1 MLFNS
6 FEFILFL
13 PIVFLLYWFV
23 FKQTKPQNCLI
34 VVASY
39 IFYGM
44 WDYRFLFLIAF
55 TTLCSFAAGILISK
69 NLDNAKS
76 KAKGICILNA
86 VINLVILGV
95 FKYYNFF
102 VGSFADL
109 MSLFNVKVNITSLNI
124 ILPVGIS
131 FYTFQ
136 AISYSIDVYKKKIE
150 STSDIISFFAF
161 ISFFPQLVA
170 GPIERASNL
179 LPQFFTKRVFE
190 YEKAADGMRQI
201 LWGLFKKIVIADNC
215 AEYVDYAFND
225 YQNTH
230 GAALAL
236 AGVFFALQI
245 YGDFS
250 GYSDIAI
257 GTGKLFGITLRDN
270 FRTPY
275 FSRDVAEFWKRWHI
289 SLNKW
294 FVDYVY
300 IPLGGSRTTHIKVV
314 RNVFVIFLL
323 SGLWHGAN
331 WTYVAWGAY
340 HALLFVPLILLNLN
354 KRNSGI
360 VAEETW
366 YPTPKE
372 LGSMILTFVLVT
384 IGWVIFRADNIGAAF
399 EILKKIFTFASWRS
413 PRLNEHMTYE
423 TPTLI
428 AIGICFLVEWVN
440 RKRAYSFDF
449 SWIKYSWIRIPLY
462 YAIFAM
468 IVLYSGENHTFIY
481 FQF

>member
-6 FEFILFL
+6 FDFILFL

-23 FKQTKPQNCLI
+23 FKTVKSQNCLI
-34 VVASY
+34 VAASY
-39 IFYGM
+39 VFYGL
-44 WDYRFLFLIAF
+44 WDWRFLFLIAF
-55 TTLCSFAAGILISK
+55 TTLCSYVSGVLIEK
-69 NLDNAKS
+69 NLDKEGGHAK
-76 KAKGICILNA
+76 AFCITNI
-86 VINLVILGV
+86 VVNLLILCI

-102 VGSFADL
+102 VGSFVDL
-109 MSLFNVKVNITSLNI
+109 MSLFKVKMHASTLEI

-136 AISYSIDVYKKKIE
+136 AIGYSIDVYKRRVE
-150 STSDIISFFAF
+150 ASHDVISFFAF
-161 ISFFPQLVA
+161 ICFFPQLVA
-170 GPIERASNL
+170 GPIERAANL
-179 LPQFFTKRVFE
+179 LPQFCKERVFE
-190 YEKAADGMRQI
+190 YNKAADGMRQI

-215 AEYVDYAFND
+215 AEFVDYAFKN
-225 YQNTH
+225 YQETN
-230 GAALAL
+230 GATLAL
-236 AGVFFALQI
+236 AGIFFALQI

-300 IPLGGSRTTHIKVV
+300 IPLGGSRTTNIKVV

-340 HALLFVPLILLNLN
+340 HALLFVPLILLKQN

-360 VAEETW
+360 IAENTW
-366 YPTPKE
+366 YPKPQE
-372 LGSMILTFVLVT
+372 LGGMLLTFVLVS
-384 IGWVIFRADNIGAAF
+384 IGWIIFRADNIGAAF
-399 EILKKIFTFASWRS
+399 EILKKIFTFASWKTPKLS
-413 PRLNEHMTYE
+413 IMTYQ

-428 AIGICFLVEWVN
+428 AIGVCLAVEWIN
-440 RKRAYSFDF
+440 RKRAHSFDF
-449 SWIKYSWIRIPLY
+449 SWIKFSWIRIPLY
-462 YAIFAM
+462 YIIFAM

>member
-6 FEFILFL
+6 FEYLLFL
-13 PIVFLLYWFV
+13 PIVFCLYWFV
-23 FKQTKPQNCLI
+23 FKQLKLQNILI
-34 VVASY
+34 IVASY
-39 IFYGM
+39 IFYGL
-44 WDYRFLFLIAF
+44 WDWRFLFLIAF
-55 TTLCSFAAGILISK
+55 TTLCSYAAGIAIDKSITK
-69 NLDNAKS
+69 EDGHAKY
-76 KAKGICILNA
+76 ICIANV
-86 VINLVILGV
+86 VINLLILGV

-102 VGSFADL
+102 VGSFVDM
-109 MSLFNVKVNITSLNI
+109 MSLFGVKMHTSTLSV

-136 AISYSIDVYKKKIE
+136 AIGYSIDVYKRRIDA
-150 STSDIISFFAF
+150 THDVIPFVAF

-170 GPIERASNL
+170 GPIERAANL
-179 LPQFFTKRVFE
+179 LPQFSKERVFD
-190 YEKAADGMRQI
+190 YNKAVDGMRQI
-201 LWGLFKKIVIADNC
+201 LWGLFKKIVVADNC
-215 AEYVDYAFND
+215 AEFVDYAFKN
-225 YQNTH
+225 YQDTN
-230 GAALAL
+230 GATLAL

-300 IPLGGSRTTHIKVV
+300 IPLGGSRVSNPKIV
-314 RNVFVIFLL
+314 RNVLVIFLL

-340 HALLFVPLILLNLN
+340 HALLFIPLILLNLN
-354 KRNSGI
+354 KRNNGVIASGK
-360 VAEETW
+360 
-366 YPTPKE
+366 PKE
-372 LGSMILTFVLVT
+372 ILAILGTFLLVT
-384 IGWVIFRADNIGAAF
+384 IGWIIFRSENIGAAVD
-399 EILKKIFTFASWRS
+399 ILQKVFNVVAWKA
-413 PRLNEHMTYE
+413 PKLHLTYQI
-423 TPTLI
+423 PTII
-428 AIGICFLVEWVN
+428 AIVLCIAMEWIN
-440 RKRAYSFDF
+440 RERTHSFDIR
-449 SWIKYSWIRIPLY
+449 WIKQMWIRIPLY
-462 YAIFAM
+462 YIVFIM

>member
-1 MLFNS
+1 MIFNS
-6 FEFILFL
+6 FEYILFL

-23 FKQTKPQNCLI
+23 FKQTKIQNGLI

-39 IFYGM
+39 IFYGS

-55 TTLCSFAAGILISK
+55 TTLCSFVAGILIAK
-69 NLDNAKS
+69 NLNKEGSQAKY
-76 KAKGICILNA
+76 ICVLNA
-86 VINLVILGV
+86 VINLLILGV

-102 VGSFADL
+102 VNSFVDF
-109 MSLFNVKVNITSLNI
+109 MSLFNVKMHISTLSI

-136 AISYSIDVYKKKIE
+136 AISYSIDVYKRKIE
-150 STSDIISFFAF
+150 ATHDIISFFAF

-179 LPQFFTKRVFE
+179 LPQFFTQRVFD
-190 YEKAADGMRQI
+190 YNKAVDGMRQI

-215 AEYVDYAFND
+215 AEFVDYAFTN
-225 YQNTH
+225 YQENN
-230 GAALAL
+230 GATLAL
-236 AGVFFALQI
+236 ASVFFALQI

-300 IPLGGSRTTHIKVV
+300 IPLGGSRTSNLKVV

-331 WTYVAWGAY
+331 WTYVVWGAY
-340 HALLFVPLILLNLN
+340 HAILFVPLIMLDLN

-360 VAEETW
+360 VAEDSW
-366 YPTPKE
+366 YPKPKE
-372 LGSMILTFVLVT
+372 VLSILGTFLLVT
-384 IGWVIFRADNIGAAF
+384 IGWVIFRSDNIGVAF
-399 EILKKIFTFASWRS
+399 DILHKIFNFASWRKVD
-413 PRLNEHMTYE
+413 LHLTYE
-423 TPTLI
+423 IPTI
-428 AIGICFLVEWVN
+428 VAIVLCILVEWIN
-440 RKRAYSFDF
+440 RKRVHSFDF
-449 SWIKYSWIRIPLY
+449 TWIKYSWIRIPLY
-462 YAIFAM
+462 YIIFAM
-468 IVLYSGENHTFIY
+468 IVLFSGQNHTFIY

>member
-1 MLFNS
+1 MIFNS
-6 FEFILFL
+6 FEYILFL
-13 PIVFLLYWFV
+13 PIVFILYWV
-23 FKQTKPQNCLI
+23 AFKLPKIQNCLI

-39 IFYGM
+39 IFYGL

-55 TTLCSFAAGILISK
+55 TTLCSFVSGILIAK
-69 NLDNAKS
+69 NLNKKGSSAKY
-76 KAKGICILNA
+76 ICILNV
-86 VINLVILGV
+86 VINLMILGI

-102 VGSFADL
+102 VNSFVDL
-109 MSLFNVKVNITSLNI
+109 MSLFHVDIQVSTLGI

-136 AISYSIDVYKKKIE
+136 AIGYSIDVYRKKIE
-150 STSDIISFFAF
+150 ATHDVIAFFAF

-179 LPQFFTKRVFE
+179 LPQFFEKRVFD

-215 AEYVDYAFND
+215 AEFVDYAFNN
-225 YQNTH
+225 YQNSN
-230 GAALAL
+230 GATLAL
-236 AGVFFALQI
+236 ASVFFALQI

-300 IPLGGSRTTHIKVV
+300 IPLGGSRTSQIKVV

-340 HALLFVPLILLNLN
+340 HAILFVPLILLNLN
-354 KRNSGI
+354 KRNDGI
-360 VAEETW
+360 VAQDSW
-366 YPTPKE
+366 YPRPKE
-372 LGSMILTFVLVT
+372 ILSMIGTFMLVT
-384 IGWVIFRADNIGAAF
+384 IGWVIFRSDNIGVAF
-399 EILKKIFTFASWRS
+399 DILHKIFSFTSWKS
-413 PRLNEHMTYE
+413 VDLHLTYKV
-423 TPTLI
+423 PTIL
-428 AIGICFLVEWVN
+428 AIVLCFLVEWIN
-440 RKRAYSFDF
+440 RKRAHSFEF
-449 SWIKYSWIRIPLY
+449 TWIKYAWIRIPLY

-468 IVLYSGENHTFIY
+468 IVLYSGQNHTFIY

>member
-6 FEFILFL
+6 FEYLLFL
-13 PIVFLLYWFV
+13 PIVFCLYWFV
-23 FKQTKPQNCLI
+23 FKQYKVQNCLI
-34 VVASY
+34 VAASY
-39 IFYGM
+39 IFYGL
-44 WDYRFLFLIAF
+44 WDWRFLFLIAF
-55 TTLCSFAAGILISK
+55 TTLCSYASGILINK
-69 NLDNAKS
+69 ANDRAKVICFFNVAVNL
-76 KAKGICILNA
+76 L
-86 VINLVILGV
+86 ILGF

-102 VGSFADL
+102 VSSFIDL
-109 MSLFNVKVNITSLNI
+109 MSLFHVKMHASTLNI

-136 AISYSIDVYKKKIE
+136 AIGYTIDVYKRRIE
-150 STSDIISFFAF
+150 VSHDIIAFFAF

-179 LPQFFTKRVFE
+179 LPQFTAKRVFG
-190 YEKAADGMRQI
+190 YDKAADGMRQI

-215 AEYVDYAFND
+215 AGFVDYAFSNHQD
-225 YQNTH
+225 SN
-230 GAALAL
+230 GATLLL
-236 AGVFFALQI
+236 AGFFFALQI

-270 FRTPY
+270 FKTPY

-289 SLNKW
+289 SLNRW

-300 IPLGGSRTTHIKVV
+300 IPLGGSRASKPIVA

-340 HALLFVPLILLNLN
+340 HALLFLPLILLGKN
-354 KRNSGI
+354 KLNSG
-360 VAEETW
+360 VAAEESSL
-366 YPTPKE
+366 PSLKE
-372 LGSMILTFVLVT
+372 LGGMLLTFFLVT
-384 IGWVIFRADNIGAAF
+384 IGWIIFRSESISTASDILLRIFNVTTWGAP
-399 EILKKIFTFASWRS
+399 K
-413 PRLNEHMTYE
+413 LNLTYE
-423 TPTLI
+423 IPTII
-428 AIGICFLVEWVN
+428 AIALCFAAEWIN
-440 RKRAYSFDF
+440 RKRTHSFDF
-449 SWIKYSWIRIPLY
+449 AWIKHSWIRIPLY